1 MFKNVA
7 SPFCADQPVF
17 VLAEPE
23 DVVIICG
30 EFNSGVEII
39 SESREP
45 EQVFTVTKIIQH
57 PDYKPTKVRQP
68 RVKVKRSDIYKGTRL
83 KAASRLLLPSLDT
96 VQTKSLFLFNHI
108 SIQYTSILNRAK

>member
-1 MFKNVA
+1 M
-7 SPFCADQPVF
+7 F

-39 SESREP
+39 NESWEP

-57 PDYKPTKVRQP
+57 PDYKPTSVGQP
-68 RVKVKRSDIYKGTRL
+68 TFILRMPYISNILHRL
-83 KAASRLLLPSLDT
+83 TLEQGVG
-96 VQTKSLFLFNHI
+96 VQ
-108 SIQYTSILNRAK
+108 

>member
-1 MFKNVA
+1 MFQNIA
-7 SPFCADQPVF
+7 SPFCTGQPVF

-39 SESREP
+39 NESWEP

-57 PDYKPTKVRQP
+57 PDYKPTTVRSQNHYP
-68 RVKVKRSDIYKGTRL
+68 NLYYPFDLLRLILWILLQRRVE
-83 KAASRLLLPSLDT
+83 
-96 VQTKSLFLFNHI
+96 VQ
-108 SIQYTSILNRAK
+108 